1 MSKSNLNKPQRFN
14 LIPMIIPLYLRLQKK
29 MKINSTYIL
38 SLFLL
43 FTITSCGKFYKLE
56 KSTNW
61 EELYDAANDYYSK
74 EEYNKA
80 IILYDKVLPVIRG
93 SEKAELADFNYAY
106 SHFRTKRYIEAAG
119 YFNTFYQT
127 YNRSPLAEEALFMN
141 AYSLYL
147 DAPDF
152 NLDQKSSRDAVNAI
166 QLFINR
172 FPSSDSYERA
182 MTMIDDLQKRFEEK
196 AYQESLLYLR
206 LTEGLYP
213 GDFYRACIINF
224 QNFAKDYPDSKY
236 NEELGY
242 KLVEVALAYGDRS
255 VFDKKEDR
263 LKDVFKFADQ
273 FKVKYPESKYLS
285 SIEPLI
291 KKADAE
297 LNAHLKLKKEYEEAL
312 AKAKLDQDNTN
323 MPSKE
328 DINTEN
334 LPEIINN

>member
-1 MSKSNLNKPQRFN
+1 
-14 LIPMIIPLYLRLQKK
+14 MIYPLYLRLQKN
-29 MKINSTYIL
+29 MKVNRLTIL
-38 SLFLL
+38 LL
-43 FTITSCGKFYKLE
+43 FTLVVLSSCGKFYKLE

-61 EELYDAANDYYSK
+61 EELYEAANDYYNRG
-74 EEYNKA
+74 EYSRA

-147 DAPDF
+147 DSPDY

-172 FPSSDSYERA
+172 FPQSDSYERA
-182 MTMIDDLQKRFEEK
+182 MGMIEDLQKRFEEK
-196 AYQESLLYLR
+196 AYQESMLYLR

-224 QNFAKDYPDSKY
+224 QNFARDFPDSKY
-236 NEELGY
+236 NEELAY
-242 KLVEVALAYGDRS
+242 KLVEVSLSYGQRS

-263 LKDVFKFADQ
+263 LNDVFKFADQ
-273 FKVKYPESKYLS
+273 FKRRYPESKYLGA
-285 SIEPLI
+285 IQPI
-291 KKADAE
+291 VNKAEKE
-297 LNAHLKLKKEYEEAL
+297 LTAHIKLKKEYEEAL
-312 AKAKLDQDNTN
+312 AKAKLEE
-323 MPSKE
+323 E
-328 DINTEN
+328 DKTGPATEINEKKN
-334 LPEIINN
+334 